1 MPDFY
6 SQQYENAGPLAR
18 PVIQRSQYLADALR
32 SMRESETP
40 INNGGQLAAR
50 LLAQAIGQ
58 YAQRRQEARLRNV
71 TEKDQAAALAPYQAM
86 IDGLRGAQGDPSAV
100 GMGSGISPTGA
111 GSPAVPAL
119 AEAPTPPQPMAQAP
133 VDPLYN
139 YHAKTDDLAARL
151 LSREAPPGP
160 GQVAVG
166 NVIRNRGAAGM
177 DLADVMTQRSQFE
190 PLGNPQTRAEI
201 MSMPTTDPRYQA
213 GLDAWRQS
221 ATQQVA
227 PDGANHFYGPQAQ
240 RQLSLRDGRPTVP
253 EFARDG
259 GGTNIGGNEFFSR
272 PWSPPSDYQM
282 TPPVPMTDQAQPAP
296 APTPPATGGG
306 APPAGPMP
314 STGQAGGS
322 PPQQGNPIPSIR
334 GAASIPREQLS
345 LAQQLIAN
353 PQTRAQGQQ
362 MIVQLVQQAYSRPD
376 LHAQYDAQRGVMVF
390 SDPQGNSYVQPIQGL
405 PPLMERWQSNGVDLQ
420 RPVGSNGPGE
430 IIPLPQGAQTQYV
443 QGGSPLAPPG
453 SQPGMTYAINPQ
465 THQATPVETGVQAGY
480 APAPGPSAGG
490 PPPGAGVWTPGQP
503 QPGKG
508 GAPQPT
514 QGAPAP
520 NGVRFV
526 PGSGP
531 ALQAARDL
539 RTEVTPQL
547 SAFTVSRQAYQR
559 IQAGVQEAADAV
571 AHGRSQGAADIAIIS
586 SYMKLLD
593 PTSVVREGEYATA
606 QNSGSV
612 PEAVRAQ
619 YNHLLNGGT
628 LTPEMRGGFLSSAR
642 SQYATSEQQYQQLAR
657 RYGDIAARQGLDPRD
672 IVPEYPSLLPQPAA
686 ARPAARPA
694 APRPSTAAPRAAPQP
709 SGPPRVT
716 GRPIR
721 GRRVN

>member
-111 GSPAVPAL
+111 GSPAIPAL
-119 AEAPTPPQPMAQAP
+119 AEAPTPTQPMAQAP

-190 PLGNPQTRAEI
+190 PLSNPQTRAEI
-201 MSMPTTDPRYQA
+201 MSMPTTDPRYRA
-213 GLDAWRQS
+213 AMDAWRQS

-227 PDGANHFYGPQAQ
+227 PAGANHFYGPQAQ

-259 GGTNIGGNEFFSR
+259 GGTNIGGNEFFAR

-282 TPPVPMTDQAQPAP
+282 TPPVPMDQAQPAP

-322 PPQQGNPIPSIR
+322 PPQHGNPIPSIR
-334 GAASIPREQLS
+334 GAASIPREQLT
-345 LAQQLIAN
+345 LAEQLIAN

-405 PPLMERWQSNGVDLQ
+405 PPLMETFEVGGVRYQ
-420 RPVGSNGPGE
+420 RRVGSNDTPE
-430 IIPLPQGAQTQYV
+430 MVQLPTSGQTRYV
-443 QGGSPLAPPG
+443 QGGQPGAPPG
-453 SQPGMTYAINPQ
+453 SQPNVSYAINPQ
-465 THQATPVETGVQAGY
+465 TGQATPVETGVQAGY
-480 APAPGPSAGG
+480 APGPSAGG
-490 PPPGAGVWTPGQP
+490 PPPGAGVWQPGQP

-508 GAPQPT
+508 GAPT
-514 QGAPAP
+514 QAPGP
-520 NGVRFV
+520 QGVRFV

-547 SAFTVSRQAYQR
+547 TAFTVSRQAYQR

-628 LTPEMRGGFLSSAR
+628 LTPEMRNGFLSSAR
-642 SQYATSEQQYQQLAR
+642 SQYATTEQQYQQLAR

-686 ARPAARPA
+686 ARPAAPNAPRSSAP
-694 APRPSTAAPRAAPQP
+694 APRPAPQP
-709 SGPPRVT
+709 SGAPRVT
-716 GRPIR
+716 GRPVR